1 MIFGMLSKS
10 MKAITRPPM
19 MCPIQSRGFE
29 TVDALVVG
37 SIVVD
42 MINVLFLCCD
52 FFKLQ
57 LVNREDA
64 KNAAKEMPL

>member
-1 MIFGMLSKS
+1 
-10 MKAITRPPM
+10 